1 MIWLCNKNCSKNA
14 TGYDTFEFAKK
25 TNVAGLKSDIDI
37 LDIDEL
43 KTNPLDLS
51 NLSNVVNNEV
61 VKKTVY
67 NDFVENVN
75 AIQTTDASNFM
86 TKSDFALKSVKMIE
100 NFPIMTYKVLLPNL
114 II

>member
-37 LDIDEL
+37 IDIDEL
-43 KTNPLDLS
+43 KTTPLDLS
-51 NLSNVVNNEV
+51 NLSNVVNKEV

-67 NDFVENVN
+67 NDFVEKVN

-86 TKSDFALKSVKMIE
+86 TKNEIGVKIGE
-100 NFPIMTYKVLLPNL
+100 NDRKLPSND
-114 II
+114 I